1 MYVHV
6 HRNLYRDY
14 HYDDDDNNKKVIKI
28 LTMISIGYR
37 TMLYD
42 GR

>member
-1 MYVHV
+1 MYVLV
-6 HRNLYRDY
+6 HRNLYIDY
-14 HYDDDDNNKKVIKI
+14 HNDDDNNEKVIKI

-37 TMLYD
+37 AMLYD